1 MSTTEVVNL
10 TIDATEVR
18 SINEVATI
26 IANTLQQFA
35 DKHGVSD
42 QYDRE
47 RMEEDVAWFLVKRG
61 ALNLTRLEAHI
72 LADGTVA
79 VGHVSGRRSA
89 DLFINIRYVGGRG
102 YL

>member
-18 SINEVATI
+18 SVNEVATI
-26 IANTLQQFA
+26 IANTLQDFA
-35 DKHGVSD
+35 SRHGVSD

-47 RMEEDVAWFLVKRG
+47 RTEEDMVWFLVKRG
-61 ALNLTRLEAHI
+61 DLNLTRLEAHI
-72 LADGTVA
+72 LEDGTVA
-79 VGHVSGRRSA
+79 VGKVSGNRTA